1 MYQIISDSV
10 PIQFQSGFNSNDEFN
25 LGVTVRGD
33 SRLNSLSDSSS
44 FPSDPRARNRFGTP
58 LPVVVVVVVVAVA
71 VAAVVVVVVVV
82 VPKPVAPFWDTP
94 VPAVVVVVIAVV
106 AVVVVAVVLVVFR
119 SCCSCCC

>member
-58 LPVVVVVVVVAVA
+58 LPVVVVVVVVVVAVA

-94 VPAVVVVVIAVV
+94 VPVIVVV
-106 AVVVVAVVLVVFR
+106 AVVVVAVVLVVVF
-119 SCCSCCC
+119 

>member
-25 LGVTVRGD
+25 LGVTVKGD
-33 SRLNSLSDSSS
+33 SRLNSLSDPSSV
-44 FPSDPRARNRFGTP
+44 PSDPRARNRFGTP
-58 LPVVVVVVVVAVA
+58 LPVVVVVVAVA

-94 VPAVVVVVIAVV
+94 VPVIVVV
-106 AVVVVAVVLVVFR
+106 AVVVVAVVLVVVF
-119 SCCSCCC
+119 